1 MLAWLWYAT
10 LPAVSGTFLTTPR
23 VASFRKDG
31 PYRYYLLK
39 SNSIQ
44 GPYRAT
50 TNELYDTELNSTDW
64 RLEGHGRTVWRW
76 DDVAVMYLPE

>member
-50 TNELYDTELNSTDW
+50 TNELYDTELNSTDCGDW
-64 RLEGHGRTVWRW
+64 RATDALSGGGTTW
-76 DDVAVMYLPE
+76 P